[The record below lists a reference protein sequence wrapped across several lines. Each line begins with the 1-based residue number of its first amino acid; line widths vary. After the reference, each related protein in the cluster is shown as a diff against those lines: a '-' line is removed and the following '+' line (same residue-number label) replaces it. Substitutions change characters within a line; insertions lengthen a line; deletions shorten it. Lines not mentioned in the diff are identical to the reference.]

1 MHHPIEES
9 PEQDISEKTSNKA
22 PSEEQPPW
30 FKEFVPSSS
39 SLKNEQE
46 GEEKRREEIKN
57 EAVQSSQPQD
67 ASCCSGQ
74 CGDRSAAVV
83 QHSSVAP
90 HSYFTDELWT
100 LPLGYNSCH
109 LGSGRQSQVGAAV
122 SGGIQTHL
130 LTQKAIIIINLN
142 LWNTYHYASSTSM
155 LHLQKVRK
163 ISRCVYLTWSY
174 EDKFPLSQVL

>member
-1 MHHPIEES
+1 MGLNQGYPCWNILVYMHHPIEES

-30 FKEFVPSSS
+30 FKEFVPSPS

-57 EAVQSSQPQD
+57 EAIQSSQPQD
-67 ASCCSGQ
+67 ASCCSWQ

-90 HSYFTDELWT
+90 HSNFTDELRT

-109 LGSGRQSQVGAAV
+109 LGSSRQSQVGAAV
-122 SGGIQTHL
+122 SGGI
-130 LTQKAIIIINLN
+130 IIIIILK
-142 LWNTYHYASSTSM
+142 LWNTYHYAT
-155 LHLQKVRK
+155 LF
-163 ISRCVYLTWSY
+163 IYLTKMQPY
-174 EDKFPLSQVL
+174 NYVA